1 MKITKKIALSD
12 HAKRQEG
19 KFWEIMRS
27 ARLGKQGLMCK
38 K

>member
-12 HAKRQEG
+12 HAKQLEG

-27 ARLGKQGLMCK
+27 GRLGKRGLMCK